1 MPLFQLTGGIPATS
15 GSVAS
20 LTPSVVS
27 YPLISESHVRATYQ
41 ILSFFFDGT
50 PKIISGNTVTLPI
63 LTRDNIVQD
72 IRDICADTPMPV
84 ISILDANV
92 LSEEEVHCRV
102 NSVDGYE
109 RRTRLLR
116 KILTVVPFE
125 AGNSK
130 KNYREVL
137 RLYDII
143 FSIHATQ
150 HAMFAERNIFNPQ
163 MDAIPVQ
170 IPHEEFCI
178 ASGDVVCEVRAKYF
192 RDA

>member
-1 MPLFQLTGGIPATS
+1 MPLFHLTGGTPATG

-27 YPLISESHVRATYQ
+27 YPYISESHVRATYQ
-41 ILSFFFDGT
+41 ILSYFFDGT
-50 PKIISGNTVTLPI
+50 PKIIGGSTITLPD
-63 LTRDNIVQD
+63 LSSKNIVQD
-72 IRDICADTPMPV
+72 IRDIDADTPMPV
-84 ISILDANV
+84 IAILDSNV

-109 RRTRLLR
+109 RRTKLLR

-125 AGNSK
+125 DGNSK
-130 KNYREVL
+130 KNYREAL
-137 RLYDII
+137 RLYDAV
-143 FSIHATQ
+143 FMIHATQ

-163 MDAIPVQ
+163 MEAIPVQ

-192 RDA
+192 RDV